1 VSSYSSSWRVELR
14 RVFSCSTDRLESC
27 HGRRGLN
34 PTGGFTRSK
43 KYLPTG
49 ELQRRQ
55 RRFPGAGY
63 AFAGMRQVPIFGA
76 RSTKKEVWTMST
88 LSTSNW
94 LVQPPDCP
102 GFRMSPP
109 LPSVPK
115 PRNRLR
121 VPPRARHTPS
131 SEGVFALTCVH
142 FAWSG
147 PSDTGRGVCLA
158 PRVVCLVVGQRD
170 QGLGWWA
177 LRLLG
182 YLALSASFPRCSWP
196 PGWGLIYPCDEAV
209 LMT

>member
-131 SEGVFALTCVH
+131 SEGFLLLSVYILFGQVPLTLAAEC
-142 FAWSG
+142 AWRRGSPVLLWGSGFRVVAGG
-147 PSDTGRGVCLA
+147 PSACSELRLYVPLLVRSEGRGCPTPLHV
-158 PRVVCLVVGQRD
+158 
-170 QGLGWWA
+170 
-177 LRLLG
+177 
-182 YLALSASFPRCSWP
+182 
-196 PGWGLIYPCDEAV
+196 
-209 LMT
+209 